1 MIRHVKSVNKDY
13 NIVMVFLYLSEKCS
27 FDKNSQNIYEV
38 NINININNI
47 LNDEICKN
55 TIKEKDILYR
65 TNIKENIIKESDIN
79 NDSSVNMCVLGD
91 NFIHLVLCYNLFNI
105 FYLLNR
111 LNDLINK
118 AIIGNNRAFENI
130 ISNDKDTL
138 SN

>member
-1 MIRHVKSVNKDY
+1 
-13 NIVMVFLYLSEKCS
+13 
-27 FDKNSQNIYEV
+27 
-38 NINININNI
+38 
-47 LNDEICKN
+47 
-55 TIKEKDILYR
+55 
-65 TNIKENIIKESDIN
+65 
-79 NDSSVNMCVLGD
+79 MCVLGD

-111 LNDLINK
+111 LNYLINK